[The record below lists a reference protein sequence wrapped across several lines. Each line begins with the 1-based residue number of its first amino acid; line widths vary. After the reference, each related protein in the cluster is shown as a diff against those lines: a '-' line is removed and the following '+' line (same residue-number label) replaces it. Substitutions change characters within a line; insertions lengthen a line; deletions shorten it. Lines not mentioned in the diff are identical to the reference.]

1 MVHSKS
7 RACSGGSVLRV
18 YLGAHSRE
26 QEQGGKAGVTGKKKD
41 SERAFY

>member
-7 RACSGGSVLRV
+7 RAWNGGCVLGV
-18 YLGAHSRE
+18 YLGGHSRE
-26 QEQGGKAGVTGKKKD
+26 QEQGGKAWGTGKKKD